1 MGTDD
6 RQFRKMTETPVA
18 TLVIR
23 LGLPTTLSMLVTTV
37 YNLADNYFVGKLD
50 NPSASGAIGVV
61 FGLMAILQA
70 FGFMFGHGAGSII
83 ARSLGKR
90 DTENATKFASTGFFC
105 CFATGILLSVLGL
118 VFLTPLMRLLGST
131 KTILP
136 FAKEYTRYILLAAP
150 FLTTSCVLNNILR
163 YEGRASLAMIG
174 LMSGGVLNIFLDWL
188 FTLKMGL
195 GVTGAG
201 IATAVSQTVGFLL
214 LFSMF
219 LMHKTQS
226 RIEAKYCS
234 KDPSDV
240 YRICAT
246 GFPSMLRQG
255 LSSISTMVLNRLA
268 GYYSDAAVAAMTIV
282 NRISFCAFAIALGIG
297 QGFQPVSAFNYGAK
311 KYSRV
316 KKAFLVTLL
325 LGETFL
331 TIMAVVGWV
340 FSKDLVRI
348 FQKNPEVIRIGT
360 TALRYF
366 VWALIFQPVSVFANM
381 LFQSIGANRIASFL
395 SGLRSGVILIPVLW
409 LSEKQFGLLGIQ
421 TAQPVSDIITFA
433 IALPFVIHFLKTLPP
448 DGEVIP
454 EAGTE

>member
-1 MGTDD
+1 MEADD
-6 RQFRKMTETPVA
+6 RQYRKMTETPVA
-18 TLVIR
+18 MLVIR

-90 DTENATKFASTGFFC
+90 DNERATKCASTGFFW
-105 CFATGILLSVLGL
+105 CFSVGIMLAVLGL
-118 VFLTPLMRLLGST
+118 TFLTPLMRLLGST
-131 KTILP
+131 ETILP
-136 FAKEYTRYILLAAP
+136 YAKEYTRYILLAAP

-174 LMSGGVLNIFLDWL
+174 LMSGGILNIFLDWL
-188 FTLKMGL
+188 FTLKLGL

-201 IATAVSQTVGFLL
+201 IATAVSQTIGFLL
-214 LFSMF
+214 LLSMF
-219 LMHKTQS
+219 LRHKTQS
-226 RIEAKYCS
+226 RIEAKHAS
-234 KDPSDV
+234 LNPADV
-240 YRICAT
+240 YEICAT

-268 GYYSDAAVAAMTIV
+268 GNYSDAAVAAMTIV
-282 NRISFCAFAIALGIG
+282 NRISFCAFAIALGVG

-316 KKAFLVTLL
+316 KQAFLVTLF
-325 LGETFL
+325 LGEAFL
-331 TIMAVVGWV
+331 TVMAVIGWT

-348 FQKNPEVIRIGT
+348 FQKDPEVIRIGT

-366 VWALIFQPVSVFANM
+366 VWALIFQPLSVFANM
-381 LFQSIGANRIASFL
+381 LFQSIGSNRIASFL

-409 LSEKQFGLLGIQ
+409 FSERQFGLLGIQ
-421 TAQPVSDIITFA
+421 TAQPVSDIITFV
-433 IALPFVIHFLKTLPP
+433 IALPFVIRFLKNLPP
-448 DGEVIP
+448 DGQP
-454 EAGTE
+454 AFAANA